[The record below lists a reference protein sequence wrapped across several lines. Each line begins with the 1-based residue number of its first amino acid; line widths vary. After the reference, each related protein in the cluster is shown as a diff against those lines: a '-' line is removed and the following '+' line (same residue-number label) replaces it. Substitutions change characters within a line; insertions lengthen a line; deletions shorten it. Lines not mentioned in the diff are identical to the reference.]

1 MREKREGKMEWKEGG
16 KEMERREGSGVEWSG
31 SKWVEGGEVS
41 DGSAWMEWKEV
52 EGGENLSVETRRKR
66 GGERQ
71 SCGGKYRK

>member
-1 MREKREGKMEWKEGG
+1 M
-16 KEMERREGSGVEWSG
+16 EWSG

-52 EGGENLSVETRRKR
+52 EGGRGEPKCRDAKEKERKR

-71 SCGGKYRK
+71 SSGGKDRK